1 MQERLT
7 IVDRKQGNRIAR
19 ALKDSFNGIC
29 SFNDTLT
36 RSGNGESLRREPPKF
51 MMTNNDTG
59 LQLGSQSSRTNSSPP
74 SPSPFPRKTTKS
86 HSTDIIHSLR
96 VRAEFPS
103 SSSVTRTRR
112 FLKRKLHGYAKL
124 DGSPSGP
131 AAGDADSGK
140 TVCNAES
147 PALSLPAN
155 RFFSDPAAAS
165 SAPANRL
172 ISRDAENIVHSR
184 TRT

>member
-74 SPSPFPRKTTKS
+74 PPPPPFPGRRPNLIPRILFT
-86 HSTDIIHSLR
+86 R
-96 VRAEFPS
+96 YEFERS
-103 SSSVTRTRR
+103 FHQV
-112 FLKRKLHGYAKL
+112 
-124 DGSPSGP
+124 
-131 AAGDADSGK
+131 
-140 TVCNAES
+140 
-147 PALSLPAN
+147 
-155 RFFSDPAAAS
+155 AAS
-165 SAPANRL
+165 LGRDVSLNESYTVMQNLTVRPQAPPPGM
-172 ISRDAENIVHSR
+172 R
-184 TRT
+184 TLEKPFAMLNLPL